1 MGLFKVLEKFA
12 YVPAQE
18 KAAAAEGFFGRGVPS
33 LACVGKDDLGK
44 DRVPE
49 ECSAYSSEFA
59 TWVGVDGVDELLACC
74 LVAHSP
80 LDEGSPGD
88 KLQNRDARV

>member
-33 LACVGKDDLGK
+33 LA
-44 DRVPE
+44 
-49 ECSAYSSEFA
+49 
-59 TWVGVDGVDELLACC
+59 
-74 LVAHSP
+74 
-80 LDEGSPGD
+80 
-88 KLQNRDARV
+88 